1 MGIDNIYVAD
11 TWNHT
16 IRKITPAGVVTT
28 LAGTA
33 GLSGSADG
41 TSAAVRLNN
50 NPQGITTDST
60 GNAYVADSSSHTIRK
75 ITPVGEI
82 TVFAGAL
89 GTFGGNADG
98 TGTAARFNN
107 PKGIAIDYR
116 HNVYVA
122 DTGNNT
128 IRKITPAGVV
138 TTLVGTVG
146 QIDFAAGA
154 LPGVIASPRYV
165 AIRGTSLYI
174 TTGNA
179 VAVVRDL
186 P

>member
-1 MGIDNIYVAD
+1 MAD
-11 TWNHT
+11 TNSHT

-28 LAGTA
+28 LAGA
-33 GLSGSADG
+33 GFSSGS
-41 TSAAVRLNN
+41 
-50 NPQGITTDST
+50 
-60 GNAYVADSSSHTIRK
+60 
-75 ITPVGEI
+75 
-82 TVFAGAL
+82 
-89 GTFGGNADG
+89 ADG

-107 PKGIAIDYR
+107 PTGIATDYR
-116 HNVYVA
+116 RNIYVA

-154 LPGVIASPRYV
+154 LPGAISSPQHV

-174 TTGNA
+174 TMGNA
-179 VAVVRDL
+179 VVVVRDL